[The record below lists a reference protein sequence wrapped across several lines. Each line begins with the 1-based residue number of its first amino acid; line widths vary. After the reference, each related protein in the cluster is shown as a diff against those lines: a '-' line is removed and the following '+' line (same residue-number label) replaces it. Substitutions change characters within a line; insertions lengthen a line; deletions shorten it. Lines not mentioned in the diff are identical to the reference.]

1 MKKLITAVAIVC
13 AAVAVNAA
21 TYDWGA
27 NGSFYWGDSATGDE
41 FSGAT
46 IYAFDGNIYNSA
58 TVLSALASGSAT
70 ALDGALNSGSVDAY
84 ASFDFSGAGIS
95 DDNGTPK
102 YINAFLVAITSDGKY
117 ATAYNIDPIEVTD
130 GVIANGANLA
140 VDWAMDNL
148 PGSGVAGWTEV
159 AAVPEPTSGLL
170 LLLGFAGLALRRR
183 RA

>member
-21 TYDWGA
+21 TYDWSASGQ
-27 NGSFYWGDSATGDE
+27 FYWGDTATGDE
-41 FSGAT
+41 FSSAT
-46 IYAFDGNIYNSA
+46 IYAFDGNAYDSA
-58 TVLSALASGSAT
+58 TILSALASGSAT
-70 ALDGALNSGSVDAY
+70 ALDGALGSGTVDEYANFGFSGS
-84 ASFDFSGAGIS
+84 GIS
-95 DDNGTPK
+95 DDNGSPK
-102 YINAFLVAITSDGKY
+102 YINSFLVAVTADGKY
-117 ATAYNIDPIEVTD
+117 ATAFNLDPLEVTD
-130 GVIANGANLA
+130 AVVASGAELSA
-140 VDWAMDNL
+140 DWAMANL